1 MLLFFQVDRRWA
13 WFRRLLKMVDLK
25 FSSVCPPHWRLPLR
39 LCLEFTDRTKVTYG
53 CTLFI
58 ILRNKMSSVCSVFF
72 SLSFFYCALK
82 LLLSSDCSF
91 LHYFLFSLWLSCP
104 PRLFSLIH
112 YCYYISLPLL
122 HFPKFFI
129 KRYINRILLYSV
141 LFHSILFYCWL
152 FNYHTGPYCSSS
164 DSLRKPVRSVILRAL
179 HTEKRAVEVEE

>member
-53 CTLFI
+53 CTLFT
-58 ILRNKMSSVCSVFF
+58 ILRNKIFSVCSVFF

-104 PRLFSLIH
+104 PRLFSFIH

-122 HFPKFFI
+122 YFLKYSATFFCHVLHKEI
-129 KRYINRILLYSV
+129 YQQDFIIFYLILFY
-141 LFHSILFYCWL
+141 SILFYFMIDYL
-152 FNYHTGPYCSSS
+152 IITQVHIVQVLT
-164 DSLRKPVRSVILRAL
+164 AL
-179 HTEKRAVEVEE
+179 ESR